1 MSLVTAHLRVHDYT
15 GRALTL
21 DETLIELNQ
30 MVLLHYNVYVGHSKS
45 LQCENRR
52 V

>member
-1 MSLVTAHLRVHDYT
+1 MGLVMAHLRVHDYT

-30 MVLLHYNVYVGHSKS
+30 MLLWHYNAYVGHWKS
-45 LQCENRR
+45 SQCDNRR